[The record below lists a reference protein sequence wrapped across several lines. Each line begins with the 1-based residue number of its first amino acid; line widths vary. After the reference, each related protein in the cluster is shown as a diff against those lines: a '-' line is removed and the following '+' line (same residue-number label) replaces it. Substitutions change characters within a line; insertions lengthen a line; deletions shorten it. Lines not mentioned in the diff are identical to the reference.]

1 MTNFLQF
8 DPIKNNM
15 QSDSIYQASSF
26 RAQGATT
33 GIASASAH
41 NKLFYQLSTM
51 VAALAQMM
59 ESKGYSMEDTS
70 IDTLI
75 NELSNLMTR
84 SDMGSYAPRT
94 LLDNYIAK
102 SPVLVKNSDYVIA
115 SGDFFQTMIANS
127 VNPITFTMPII
138 GGIPN
143 GAWIKIKNINN
154 GVLTITGAG
163 VGGIDGESSVIL
175 NRWDEIIIFSD
186 GTAYRGKA
194 LKDTSTEEEDAFL
207 PDQSLEQGSGYQMFP
222 GGLVLQWGVYGGS
235 IKGGQFATITLPKT
249 LDYIY
254 SVQVTGIG
262 GKNNLSLCT
271 ILQLDNVTPSS
282 FRVNGA
288 NGVTQAVDGFHWFV
302 VGKGHRDI

>member
-75 NELSNLMTR
+75 DELSNLMTR
-84 SDMGSYAPRT
+84 SDMGAYASRT

-102 SPVLVKNSDYVIA
+102 SPVLVRSSDYVIA
-115 SGDFFQTMIANS
+115 SGDFFHTLVSNS
-127 VNPITFTMPII
+127 INSMTFTMPVI
-138 GGIPN
+138 GSIPN

-154 GVLTITGAG
+154 GMLTITGAG
-163 VGGIDGESSVIL
+163 TGGIDGESSVIL
-175 NRWDEIIIFSD
+175 NRWDEIVIFSD
-186 GTAYRGKA
+186 GVAYRGKA
-194 LKDTSTEEEDAFL
+194 LKDTSTEEEDASL
-207 PDQSLEQGSGYQMFP
+207 PDQSLQQGSGYQMFP

-235 IKGGQFATITLPKT
+235 LKGGQSATITIPKP

-254 SVQVTGIG
+254 NIQLTGVG
-262 GKNNLSLCT
+262 GANPYSLGT
-271 ILQLDNVTPSS
+271 ILQIDNATPNS
-282 FRVNGA
+282 FKVNGA
-288 NGVTQAVDGFHWFV
+288 NGVSIPVNGFHWFV